1 MEVDEVQIDR
11 RYYVALWDDE
21 YEEMDC
27 IPCGA
32 TFHRH

>member
-21 YEEMDC
+21 YGKMDC

-32 TFHRH
+32 TFHRR